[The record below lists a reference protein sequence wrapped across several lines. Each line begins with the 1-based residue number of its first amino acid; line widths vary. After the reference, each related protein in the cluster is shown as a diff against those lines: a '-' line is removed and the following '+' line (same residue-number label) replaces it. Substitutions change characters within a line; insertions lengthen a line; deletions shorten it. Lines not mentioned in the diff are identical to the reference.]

1 MSLALRDEL
10 VARFAA
16 WEVEGASVLRDVS
29 GHDEDFG
36 LGELARVG
44 SKGTPWARVVRLGF
58 DADEDG
64 ADRDALWSWA
74 VVIGADT
81 KSAVR
86 ADGSR
91 GDLAGS
97 IAARVAF
104 ELVQG
109 GTFTASTGPAE
120 RVRAKNASTTATAK
134 AGFAVWVVT
143 FDMRAPIRPEDREL
157 VTVPLERI
165 HTDYDIAPDPL
176 DGTAD
181 NATTT
186 EFA

>member
-16 WEVEGASVLRDVS
+16 FEVDGAPVLRDVA

-36 LGELARVG
+36 LSELARVG
-44 SKGTPWARVVRLGF
+44 SKNTPWARVVRLGF
-58 DADEDG
+58 EADEDG
-64 ADRDALWSWA
+64 AERDALWSWA
-74 VVIGADT
+74 VVIGTDVKA
-81 KSAVR
+81 AHR

-104 ELVQG
+104 DLVSG
-109 GTFTASTGPAE
+109 ETFAGSTGPAA
-120 RVRAKNASTTATAK
+120 RVRAKNASTTATAQK
-134 AGFAVWVVT
+134 GYAVWVVT
-143 FDMRAPIRPEDREL
+143 FEMRAPIRPEDREL

-186 EFA
+186 ELA

>member
-1 MSLALRDEL
+1 MSLALRDQIVTRL
-10 VARFAA
+10 AGFTVDGDA
-16 WEVEGASVLRDVS
+16 VLRDVA

-36 LGELARVG
+36 LSELGRVG
-44 SKGTPWARVVRLGF
+44 SKGTPFARVVRLGF
-58 DADEDG
+58 AADEDG
-64 ADRDALWSWA
+64 ADCDALWSWA
-74 VVIGADT
+74 VVIAADT

-104 ELVQG
+104 ELVSG
-109 GTFTASTGPAE
+109 ETFSESTSAAGK
-120 RVRAKNASTTATAK
+120 VRAKNVSTTATAK
-134 AGFAVWVVT
+134 AGYAVWVVT

-157 VTVPLERI
+157 VTVPLETI

>member
-1 MSLALRDEL
+1 MSLALRDEF

-16 WEVEGASVLRDVS
+16 WEVDGSKVLRDVA

-36 LGELARVG
+36 LSELARVG
-44 SKGTPWARVVRLGF
+44 SKATPFARVVRLGF
-58 DADEDG
+58 EADEEG
-64 ADRDALWSWA
+64 SERDALWSWA
-74 VVIGADT
+74 VVIAADVAAG
-81 KSAVR
+81 KR

-91 GDLAGS
+91 GDVAGS

-109 GTFTASTGPAE
+109 GTFAESTGPAE
-120 RVRAKNASTTATAK
+120 RVRAKNASTTATALK
-134 AGFAVWVVT
+134 GYAVWVVT
-143 FDMRAPIRPEDREL
+143 FDMRAPIQPADREL

-165 HTDYDIAPDPL
+165 HTDYDLAPNPL
-176 DGTAD
+176 DGSAD

-186 EFA
+186 ELA